1 MSINEIGPLLLNNGG
16 ELRLS
21 FIRCDVNL
29 FTSIFALFFLLL
41 DLSDDGLL
49 GLLNLLNKVADLLL
63 NSRSLFLDNCALIL
77 LSFDPVL
84 NHTDLL
90 ISFLGDSSSLRFN
103 ECSLVDLSPFFL
115 VNSLGLFL
123 RDDTLSFFLEN
134 SLFLSLLLFNGRLF
148 DGNLGDEF
156 GGLDPQIGARLFVL
170 LLLSRILGFLSSS
183 ARCLSLDLLLFSN
196 NQFLFVNLP
205 ELGELLLDDGFTL

>member
-29 FTSIFALFFLLL
+29 FTRIFALFFLLL

-77 LSFDPVL
+77 LSFDLVL

-103 ECSLVDLSPFFL
+103 KCSLVDLSPFFL
-115 VNSLGLFL
+115 VNGLGLFL
-123 RDDTLSFFLEN
+123 RDDALSFFLEN

-148 DGNLGDEF
+148 DGDLGDEF
-156 GGLDPQIGARLFVL
+156 SGLDPQIGARLFVL
-170 LLLSRILGFLSSS
+170 LLLSRIIGFLSSS
-183 ARCLSLDLLLFSN
+183 TRCFSLDLLLFSN
-196 NQFLFVNLP
+196 NQFLFINLP
-205 ELGELLLDDGFTL
+205 ELAELLLDDSFTL

>member
-103 ECSLVDLSPFFL
+103 ECSLVDLSPFFP
-115 VNSLGLFL
+115 S
-123 RDDTLSFFLEN
+123 
-134 SLFLSLLLFNGRLF
+134 
-148 DGNLGDEF
+148 
-156 GGLDPQIGARLFVL
+156 Q
-170 LLLSRILGFLSSS
+170 
-183 ARCLSLDLLLFSN
+183 
-196 NQFLFVNLP
+196 
-205 ELGELLLDDGFTL
+205 